1 MTLEISLIKLMMT
14 SQIHPFYFSPDD
26 VLHTLFNII
35 IIISYRHASVF
46 IFCIFSKTF
55 EGEQLY
61 LKSLPLWD
69 Q

>member
-14 SQIHPFYFSPDD
+14 SQINPFYFSPD

>member
-14 SQIHPFYFSPDD
+14 SQINPFYFSPDD
-26 VLHTLFNII
+26 VLHTLFN

-55 EGEQLY
+55 EEEQLY
-61 LKSLPLWD
+61 IKSLPLWD